1 MTTSTMEKIKVM
13 LAFDEG
19 KQIQYR
25 SVNHIEVPWQDC
37 NAPLWD
43 WYGLNYRIKPQTPR
57 KFTRWFITHGNTLV
71 GPYVGKEFAETYLP
85 IVQKTKGAEIVAFEM
100 TEILDNAE
108 R

>member
-1 MTTSTMEKIKVM
+1 VTTPTMEKIKVM

-43 WYGLNYRIKPQTPR
+43 WYGLNYRVAPAAPR
-57 KFTRWFITHGNTLV
+57 KVTRWFIETPDGSLY
-71 GPYVGKEFAETYLP
+71 GPYSDKAYAKSAQYLYGKSE
-85 IVQKTKGAEIVAFEM
+85 VVAFEM
-100 TEILDNAE
+100 TEILDAS
-108 R
+108 

>member
-57 KFTRWFITHGNTLV
+57 KFTQWFLDTESKLI
-71 GPYVGKEFAETYLP
+71 GPFASLNAAENYLP
-85 IVQKTKGAEIVAFEM
+85 YWNGTGPCKIVAFEM